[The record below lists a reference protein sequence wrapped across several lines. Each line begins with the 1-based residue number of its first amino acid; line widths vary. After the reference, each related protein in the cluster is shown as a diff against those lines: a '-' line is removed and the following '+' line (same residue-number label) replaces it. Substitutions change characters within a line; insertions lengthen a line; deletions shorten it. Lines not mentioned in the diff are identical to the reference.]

1 VFSKKIIF
9 TFVFIN
15 FFLFSKVCYSQN
27 RSSLAISVAAFDVI
41 QQHES
46 SIEGRLEFRVDKLSW
61 KLNPLMGIMGD
72 SNGAKHFYFGVFS
85 EYIFGESFI
94 LSPSFA
100 PGFYF
105 KGKSKDLS
113 FILEFRSQIEIAYRF
128 NNDMKIGVSVNHISN
143 ASIKSPNIGVESLA
157 FTFVF
162 PFH

>member
-1 VFSKKIIF
+1 MSLRKIVLIVAF
-9 TFVFIN
+9 FFFVN
-15 FFLFSKVCYSQN
+15 SYQFLFAQDQSF
-27 RSSLAISVAAFDVI
+27 LAISVAAFDVI

-100 PGFYF
+100 PGLYF